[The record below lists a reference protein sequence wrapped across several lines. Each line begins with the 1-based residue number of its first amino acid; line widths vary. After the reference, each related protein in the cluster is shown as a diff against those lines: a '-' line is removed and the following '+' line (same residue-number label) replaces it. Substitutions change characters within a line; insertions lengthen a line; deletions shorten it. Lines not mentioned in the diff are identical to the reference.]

1 MVTVDCL
8 DPAHCIPGW
17 PLPHWQM
24 VTLTEDV
31 LLSVVIVGCNA
42 ICDDQS
48 LSAPSLHSVIAG
60 SSCQWQWPQPV
71 CTVSHPA
78 LAQQAGGAGLGSR
91 SVCWAPLSVC
101 SVQCLCV
108 PSLPRALTT
117 HRAVVAMCWFWSGFI
132 KLPSVFRFVLLNRRC
147 FGPFSSELTGYMPSE
162 GGSSNVQCPVQ
173 CTVQTLGAPPLSV
186 HLCLYTPLP
195 SAPDVIHPLQPHH
208 WSEPHITSPWLVA
221 PESSPL
227 LAFTWHFWHISQWLL
242 RVSDTLTL
250 IPLNKL

>member
-8 DPAHCIPGW
+8 EPAHCIPGW

-91 SVCWAPLSVC
+91 SVCWAPLSLC
-101 SVQCLCV
+101 SVQCL
-108 PSLPRALTT
+108 SLPPPGPHYTQSCSSNVLVLVLIYQTSFT
-117 HRAVVAMCWFWSGFI
+117 LHLLNF
-132 KLPSVFRFVLLNRRC
+132 LHFVLLMERG
-147 FGPFSSELTGYMPSE
+147 FGPFPLTTDLIHAI
-162 GGSSNVQCPVQ
+162 GGRQHQ
-173 CTVQTLGAPPLSV
+173 
-186 HLCLYTPLP
+186 
-195 SAPDVIHPLQPHH
+195 
-208 WSEPHITSPWLVA
+208 
-221 PESSPL
+221 
-227 LAFTWHFWHISQWLL
+227 
-242 RVSDTLTL
+242 
-250 IPLNKL
+250 